1 MTKRASV
8 SVSAILAAAL
18 LANSACS
25 IKKTAMRS
33 IGGAL
38 SGAADEFARDEDPE
52 LVKGALPFSLKML
65 ETILVQDPK
74 NPELL
79 LSVTKGF
86 SQYAY
91 GFVLQDADELNDK
104 DAVAAKAARDRA
116 VKLFLRGKNY
126 GMRAFELKHPNFAA
140 DLKANPKKAAS
151 TLQKSE
157 VPLIYWT
164 AIGWAAAV
172 ATSKDFL
179 MFGQIPQFEALIE
192 RALELDETYE
202 QGAIHSFYIAYE
214 MVRLNGKGDK
224 AANAKRHFD
233 RAMELGGG
241 KHAGPLVS
249 YAESVLVPAKNRA
262 EFENLLKQALKV
274 DLNAAPD
281 YRVLNAIFQKRA
293 RWLLANADKRFPKT

>member
-1 MTKRASV
+1 MKFKPGIAV
-8 SVSAILAAAL
+8 VVGAALFVSA
-18 LANSACS
+18 SCS

-33 IGGAL
+33 MGGAL

-52 LVKGALPFSLKML
+52 LIRGALPFSLKML
-65 ETILVQDPK
+65 ETILAQDPK
-74 NPELL
+74 NAELL

-140 DLKANPKKAAS
+140 DLKANPKKAAAS
-151 TLQKSE
+151 LSKAE
-157 VPLIYWT
+157 VPLMYWT
-164 AIGWAAAV
+164 AIGWAAAL

-179 MFGQIPQFEALIE
+179 MFGQIPQFEALME
-192 RALELDETYE
+192 RALELDEAYE

-224 AANAKRHFD
+224 AANAKTHFD
-233 RAMELGGG
+233 RAVELGGG
-241 KHAGPLVS
+241 KQAGPLVS
-249 YAESVLVPAKNRA
+249 YAENVLIPAKNRA
-262 EFENLLKQALKV
+262 EYENLLKQALKV
-274 DLNAAPD
+274 DLNGAPD

-293 RWLLANADKRFPKT
+293 RWLLATADKRFPKP